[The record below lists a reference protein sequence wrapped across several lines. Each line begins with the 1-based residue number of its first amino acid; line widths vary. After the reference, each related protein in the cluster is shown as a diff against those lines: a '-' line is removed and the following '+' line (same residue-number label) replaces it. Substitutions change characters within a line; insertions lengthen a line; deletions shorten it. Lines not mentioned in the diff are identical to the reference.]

1 MGEVF
6 RRIHEVVAEIP
17 RGCVVTY
24 GQIAQHLGMPHG
36 ARTVGWAMSECPDHL
51 PWHRVVNAQGKISS
65 RAHPF
70 ATSLQ
75 RALLQDEGIVFD
87 DEGRIDLAEFRW
99 HGI

>member
-6 RRIHEVVAEIP
+6 RRVHEVVAEIP
-17 RGCVVTY
+17 RGHVVTY
-24 GQIAQHLGMPHG
+24 GQIAQHLGMRHG
-36 ARTVGWAMSECPDHL
+36 ARTVGWAMSECPDGL

-75 RALLQDEGIVFD
+75 RALLEDEGVVFD
-87 DEGRIDLAEFRW
+87 DEGRIDLACFRW
-99 HGI
+99 DGI